1 MIIFL
6 DLFNGLFV
14 DMVERRFVL
23 VEGVEVGFGVL
34 YLDIYWIFCFVI
46 FYREGGGNF

>member
-23 VEGVEVGFGVL
+23 VEGVEVG
-34 YLDIYWIFCFVI
+34 CVI
-46 FYREGGGNF
+46 FRYLLDFLFCNIL